1 MDTRIKNLREDNDL
15 TQKEIC
21 YQFIFSL
28 IFLFI
33 LIILAIFNMLVKF
46 IFSWFK
52 KSSYI
57 ATPNS
62 YFILNTLFQ
71 YLLRN

>member
-57 ATPNS
+57 AT
-62 YFILNTLFQ
+62 
-71 YLLRN
+71 